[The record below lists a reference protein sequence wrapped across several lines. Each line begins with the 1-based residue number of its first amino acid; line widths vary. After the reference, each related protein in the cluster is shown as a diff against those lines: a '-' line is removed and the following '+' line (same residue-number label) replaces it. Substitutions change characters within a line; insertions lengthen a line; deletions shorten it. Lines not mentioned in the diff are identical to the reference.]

1 MKTFLGTLKPARF
14 FLQNL
19 VISASSM
26 FDPSLGIIAQ
36 FICSFR
42 TRRTPQQQFNQKA
55 MRILQNL
62 NEFLNGFYLNNEE

>member
-19 VISASSM
+19 VTSGSSM
-26 FDPSLGIIAQ
+26 FDPSLGTIAQ

-55 MRILQNL
+55 ILILQNL
-62 NEFLNGFYLNNEE
+62 NEFSDGFYLDNEE